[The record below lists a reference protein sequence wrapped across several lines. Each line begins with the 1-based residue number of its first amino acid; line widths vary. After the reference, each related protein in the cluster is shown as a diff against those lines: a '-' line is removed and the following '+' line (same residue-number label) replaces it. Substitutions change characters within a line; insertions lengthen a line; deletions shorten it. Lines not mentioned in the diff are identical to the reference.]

1 VTSSE
6 LLDECG
12 VFTRHISG
20 RPATPRVSEQY
31 AAAHRV
37 LPGMEPSDGH
47 ERWLLRVA
55 RGGPSACRVADA
67 WARLAAP
74 QGAFRRKLVV
84 LLAILE
90 VTPPYAE
97 ELDQP
102 RGGPVVEWLRIAAS
116 GVAFA
121 GALAVGVVLFLPARL
136 AAGRRGG

>member
-1 VTSSE
+1 MTAPA
-6 LLDECG
+6 LARECD

-20 RPATPRVSEQY
+20 RPAIPRVTEQY

-37 LPGMEPSDGH
+37 LPGMEPGDAH

-55 RGGPSACRVADA
+55 RTGPAACRVADA

-74 QGAFRRKLVV
+74 QGALRRKLVV

-90 VTPPYAE
+90 VTPPYAG

-102 RGGPVVEWLRIAAS
+102 RDGRALEWLRMAAS

-121 GALAVGVVLFLPARL
+121 AALAIGLVLFLPVRL
-136 AAGRRGG
+136 ATGRGAG

>member
-1 VTSSE
+1 MTAPE
-6 LLDECG
+6 LLNECG
-12 VFTRHISG
+12 VFTRHIAG
-20 RPATPRVSEQY
+20 RAATPRVSEQY

-37 LPGMEPSDGH
+37 LPGLEPGDGH

-55 RGGPSACRVADA
+55 RRGPAACRVADA

-90 VTPPYAE
+90 VTPPYAA

-102 RGGPVVEWLRIAAS
+102 RGGALLAWLRIAGS

-121 GALAVGVVLFLPARL
+121 GALAVGVLLFLPARL
-136 AAGRRGG
+136 AAGRKAG